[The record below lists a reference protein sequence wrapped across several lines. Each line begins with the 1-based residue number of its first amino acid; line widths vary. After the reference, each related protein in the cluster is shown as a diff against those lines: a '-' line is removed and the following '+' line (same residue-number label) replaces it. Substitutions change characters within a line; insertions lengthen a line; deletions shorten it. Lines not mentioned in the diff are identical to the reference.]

1 MQFIMAIPKIAS
13 YPMPVEL
20 PASRVNWRFDPRR
33 AALLVHDMQD
43 YFLDF
48 YDRSAEPVPTLV
60 AHVRRLID
68 FAHAV
73 GMPVYYTAQP
83 AKQAAAD
90 RALLTD
96 MWGPG
101 LTARPSRAA
110 ICETLAPAPGDTV
123 LDKWRYSAFRRSLL
137 ETRLREQRRDQLAIC
152 GIYAHIGCLMTACDA
167 FMRDVQP
174 FFVAD
179 ALADFSEREHRMAL
193 DYVAGRCGMVVTTE
207 ALVGATGVDGAAP
220 NGTAPALAAI
230 AEQVARSLRIPAAE
244 LGEHDN
250 LVECG
255 LDSIRMMTL
264 VEQWRAQG
272 YDVTFVQLAEQP
284 TLGAWTQMLRRA
296 AQVSA

>member
-1 MQFIMAIPKIAS
+1 MAIPKIAS
-13 YPMPVEL
+13 YPMPAEL
-20 PASRVNWRFDPRR
+20 PANRVDWRFDPRR

-48 YDRSAEPVPTLV
+48 YDRAAAPVPTLV

-68 FAHAV
+68 FAHAA

-83 AKQAAAD
+83 ATQAAAD

-101 LTARPSRAA
+101 LTAQPSRAA
-110 ICETLAPAPGDTV
+110 ICGALAPAPGDTV
-123 LDKWRYSAFRRSLL
+123 LDKWRYSAFRRSPL
-137 ETRLREQRRDQLAIC
+137 EASLREQGRDQLVIC

-167 FMRDVQP
+167 FMRDVRP

-193 DYVAGRCGMVVTTE
+193 DYVAGRCGKVVTTD
-207 ALVGATGVDGAAP
+207 ALVGAALEAEAAADD
-220 NGTAPALAAI
+220 TAPTLATI
-230 AEQVARSLRIPAAE
+230 AAQVARSLRMPAAD
-244 LGEHDN
+244 LREHDN
-250 LVECG
+250 LIDCG

-264 VEQWRAQG
+264 VEAWRAQG

-284 TLGAWTQMLRRA
+284 TLDAWTQVLRRA

>member
-1 MQFIMAIPKIAS
+1 MAIPKIAS
-13 YPMPVEL
+13 YPMPAEL
-20 PASRVNWRFDPRR
+20 PANRVDWRFDPRR

-48 YDRSAEPVPTLV
+48 YDRAAAPVPTLV

-68 FAHAV
+68 FAHAA

-83 AKQAAAD
+83 ATQAAAD

-101 LTARPSRAA
+101 LTAQPSRAA
-110 ICETLAPAPGDTV
+110 ICDAFAPAPGDTV
-123 LDKWRYSAFRRSLL
+123 LDKWRYSAFQRSPL
-137 ETRLREQRRDQLAIC
+137 EASLREQERDQLVIC

-167 FMRDVQP
+167 FMRDVRP

-193 DYVAGRCGMVVTTE
+193 DYVAGRCGKVVTTD
-207 ALVGATGVDGAAP
+207 ALVGAALEAEAAVDD
-220 NGTAPALAAI
+220 TAPTLATI
-230 AEQVARSLRIPAAE
+230 AAQVARSLRMPAAD
-244 LGEHDN
+244 LREHDN
-250 LVECG
+250 LIDCG

-264 VEQWRAQG
+264 VEAWRAQG
-272 YDVTFVQLAEQP
+272 CDVTFVQLAEQP
-284 TLGAWTQMLRRA
+284 TLDAWTRVLRHA

>member
-1 MQFIMAIPKIAS
+1 MAIPKIAS
-13 YPMPVEL
+13 YPMPAEL
-20 PASRVNWRFDPRR
+20 PPNRVNWRFDPGR

-48 YDRSAEPVPTLV
+48 YDRSAEPVPMLV

-83 AKQAAAD
+83 AKQAAAE

-101 LTARPSRAA
+101 LTAQPSRAA

-123 LDKWRYSAFRRSLL
+123 LDKWRYSAFRRSPL

-152 GIYAHIGCLMTACDA
+152 GIYAHIGCLMTASDA

-193 DYVAGRCGMVVTTE
+193 DYVAGRCGMTVTTD
-207 ALVGATGVDGAAP
+207 ALVGVTSVDDTAP
-220 NGTAPALAAI
+220 NDTAPALAAI

-250 LVECG
+250 LIECG

-272 YDVTFVQLAEQP
+272 CDITFVQLAEQP

>member
-1 MQFIMAIPKIAS
+1 MAIPKIAS
-13 YPMPVEL
+13 YPMPAEL
-20 PASRVNWRFDPRR
+20 PANRVDWRFDPRR

-48 YDRSAEPVPTLV
+48 YDRAAAPVPTLV

-68 FAHAV
+68 FAHAA
-73 GMPVYYTAQP
+73 GMPGYYTAQP
-83 AKQAAAD
+83 ATQAAAD

-101 LTARPSRAA
+101 LTAQPSRAA
-110 ICETLAPAPGDTV
+110 ICDALAPAPGDTV
-123 LDKWRYSAFRRSLL
+123 LDKWRYSAFRRSPL
-137 ETRLREQRRDQLAIC
+137 EASLREQERDQLVIC

-167 FMRDVQP
+167 FMRDVRP

-193 DYVAGRCGMVVTTE
+193 DYVAGRCGKVVTTD
-207 ALVGATGVDGAAP
+207 ALVGAAPEAEAAAGDTTP
-220 NGTAPALAAI
+220 TLAMITA
-230 AEQVARSLRIPAAE
+230 QVARSLRMPAAD
-244 LGEHDN
+244 LREHDN
-250 LVECG
+250 LIDCG

-264 VEQWRAQG
+264 VEAWRAQG

-284 TLGAWTQMLRRA
+284 TLDAWTRVLRHA

>member
-1 MQFIMAIPKIAS
+1 MAIPKIAS
-13 YPMPVEL
+13 YPMPAEL
-20 PASRVNWRFDPRR
+20 PVNRVNWRFDPHR

-48 YDRSAEPVPTLV
+48 YDRAAAPVPTLV

-68 FAHAV
+68 FARAA

-83 AKQAAAD
+83 ATQAAAD

-101 LTARPSRAA
+101 VTAQPSRAA
-110 ICETLAPAPGDTV
+110 ICDALAPASGDTV
-123 LDKWRYSAFRRSLL
+123 LDKWRYSAFRRTPL
-137 ETRLREQRRDQLAIC
+137 ETCLREQARDQLAIC

-193 DYVAGRCGMVVTTE
+193 DYVAGRCGMAVTTD
-207 ALVGATGVDGAAP
+207 ALAGV
-220 NGTAPALAAI
+220 APADDSAPMLFAI
-230 AEQVARSLRIPAAE
+230 AAQVARSLRIPAAD
-244 LGEHDN
+244 LREHDN
-250 LVECG
+250 LVDCG

-284 TLGAWTQMLRRA
+284 TLGAWTQVLQRA

>member
-1 MQFIMAIPKIAS
+1 MAIPKIAS
-13 YPMPVEL
+13 YPMPAEL
-20 PASRVNWRFDPRR
+20 PANRVNWRFDPRR

-48 YDRSAEPVPTLV
+48 YDRAAAPVPTLV

-68 FAHAV
+68 FAHAA

-83 AKQAAAD
+83 ATQAAAD

-101 LTARPSRAA
+101 LTAQPSRAS
-110 ICETLAPAPGDTV
+110 ICAALAPAPGDTV
-123 LDKWRYSAFRRSLL
+123 LDKWRYSAFRRSPL
-137 ETRLREQRRDQLAIC
+137 EAGLREQGRDQLAIC
-152 GIYAHIGCLMTACDA
+152 GIYAHIGCLMTAGDA

-193 DYVAGRCGMVVTTE
+193 DYVAGRCGMAVTTD
-207 ALVGATGVDGAAP
+207 ALVSV
-220 NGTAPALAAI
+220 APADETTHETAGETPTLAAI
-230 AEQVARSLRIPAAE
+230 AAQVARSLRMPAAD
-244 LGEHDN
+244 LGEHAN
-250 LVECG
+250 LVDCG

-284 TLGAWTQMLRRA
+284 TLGAWTQLLRRA